1 MDIFKIVAFGT
12 IAAILA
18 IMVKKDNAPFALMI
32 SIAASVIIFLMILP
46 KLSVMLEML
55 NKIAGSVGSG
65 SQYVGTIVKIIG
77 IAYAAEFGAQICG
90 DAGESS
96 IASKIELA
104 GKVLIMGL
112 SAPIVFTLLE
122 QVVNIIPQ

>member
-12 IAAILA
+12 VAAILA
-18 IMVKKDNAPFALMI
+18 IMIKRDNISFALMI
-32 SIAASVIIFLMILP
+32 SIVASVIIFLMILP
-46 KLSVMLEML
+46 KLSVILEML
-55 NKIAGSVGSG
+55 NKISLSVGSG
-65 SQYVGTIVKIIG
+65 SQYVGTIIKIIG
-77 IAYAAEFGAQICG
+77 IAYAAEFGAQICN

-104 GKVLIMGL
+104 GKVLIMGV

-122 QVVNIIPQ
+122 QVVNIMP

>member
-12 IAAILA
+12 VAAILA
-18 IMVKKDNAPFALMI
+18 IMIKRDNISFALMI
-32 SIAASVIIFLMILP
+32 SIVASVIIFLMILP
-46 KLSVMLEML
+46 KLSVILEML
-55 NKIAGSVGSG
+55 NKISLSVGSG
-65 SQYVGTIVKIIG
+65 SQYVGTIIKIIG
-77 IAYAAEFGAQICG
+77 IAYAAEFGAQICN

-104 GKVLIMGL
+104 GKVLIMGI

-122 QVVNIIPQ
+122 QVVNIMP